1 MEIKLGSQYQDRE
14 ISMIEIFIPIF
25 NEVFNVSEAVRISLA
40 IFTSIILVFVDTFL
54 RVFVE
59 ARNYNLA
66 TKREVTIKNTL
77 LAILWRGWAV
87 VEIDGKKKRFLV
99 SNKLRSDMTKK
110 LVMSYP
116 WLFLL
121 SFILLTLPDV
131 EVPVLGKVDVF
142 LSTLMYLIPIFIELA
157 SCVENMIEL
166 ELVETRWFKRAIGLF
181 KQIIE
186 FIKSVKEAIK

>member
-1 MEIKLGSQYQDRE
+1 
-14 ISMIEIFIPIF
+14 MIEIFIPIF

>member
-1 MEIKLGSQYQDRE
+1 MKANRANRRV
-14 ISMIEIFIPIF
+14 SMIEIFPQPFMVELF
-25 NEVFNVSEAVRISLA
+25 NASEAVRISLA
-40 IFTSIILVFVDTFL
+40 IFTSVVLVFVDTFL
-54 RVFVE
+54 RVLVE

-66 TKREVTIKNTL
+66 TNREITIKNTI
-77 LAILWRGWAV
+77 LAIAWRGWAP
-87 VEIDGKKKRFLV
+87 VEINGKKHRFLV
-99 SNKLRSDMTKK
+99 SGKLRADMTKK
-110 LVMSYP
+110 LVKSYP

-181 KQIIE
+181 KQVID
-186 FIKSVKEAIK
+186 FVKSVKEAIK

>member
-1 MEIKLGSQYQDRE
+1 MV
-14 ISMIEIFIPIF
+14 EIFIPIF

-40 IFTSIILVFVDTFL
+40 IFTSVILVFVDTFL
-54 RVFVE
+54 RVLVE

-66 TKREVTIKNTL
+66 TKREVTIKNTV

-131 EVPVLGKVDVF
+131 EVPVLGKIDVF

-181 KQIIE
+181 KQVID
-186 FIKSVKEAIK
+186 FVKSVKDAIK